1 MSDVHPRHRYGTFA
15 LILALLA
22 LVFAGFSKGAVWA
35 TVEDESSSTI
45 EDEFADF
52 DVNVSIEGDL
62 HLREME
68 ITIISQIDV
77 IGFPDA
83 FEPTEL
89 SETET
94 YDELAQNSEGNVSS
108 TFEAMDTAGA
118 VAEWMI
124 WIGMGTVL
132 ITAILCLCSLAQVM
146 PSRPT
151 LLAGGISSAVLFFT
165 PIIWYFNLPSDGKY
179 TNESMLGDSNF
190 FFGGQ
195 PQILMNF
202 EPVPSTG
209 VILSILCGLCAVAM
223 MVMIVLYNRA
233 ESTEEKPG
241 WMIADDSTILPAPT
255 LLDLISREGDSV
267 SLNFSELKSQPKKL
281 VIPVIQI
288 ILIILLSFVL
298 SGTWASYTID
308 FEEIEPGMGSND
320 VSFAEDEVTFTLGG
334 EPIKFSYDSPF
345 VDESWKEMGE
355 VIGQSATM
363 GMIAMWMLILGL
375 IWRFTVSTG
384 GAQKIPA
391 LCQHYRVI
399 DTLLMTGG
407 SLLAFVSLLYF
418 LIKSPSSAEIFSEGS
433 IPDEIIDGGT
443 SILILF
449 LMVMFVPNTI
459 AVFTFGE
466 HGAPAR
472 KFLRSFDIPIPGEEG
487 DVATASSSGES
498 TGGMG
503 TLLQNPFDNPRISGL
518 PWVTIGVVILVLF
531 GLGGGGYLA
540 YKIVGS
546 SDDSD
551 GSQSKMLYELSYDSF
566 SGGEGFDSIY
576 VAGGQVVTWTF
587 DQSTSQDDEF
597 SLFGIFIT
605 FDYDETDA
613 DPFCD
618 QLDVGLSGAP
628 PMFDNLNSTTSG
640 SATDCSQVSLALYV
654 ERGLEGSQL
663 DGSQMMLTSDE
674 VDSMQAYFNEHD
686 GGIGT
691 WEFSIYVEDVGG
703 PLENGEDVQIQI
715 QPVFASMTITE
726 VIG

>member
-1 MSDVHPRHRYGTFA
+1 MSDVHPRHRYGTYA

-151 LLAGGISSAVLFFT
+151 LLAGGISSAFLFFT

-179 TNESMLGDSNF
+179 THESMLGDLAF
-190 FFGGQ
+190 FFEEL
-195 PQILMNF
+195 PELLINF

-209 VILSILCGLCAVAM
+209 VILSILSGLCAVAM

-233 ESTEEKPG
+233 ESTDEKPG
-241 WMIADDSTILPAPT
+241 WMITDDSTILPTPT
-255 LLDLISREGDSV
+255 LLDVFSRDGDSV
-267 SLNFSELKSQPKKL
+267 SLNYSALKSQPKKL
-281 VIPVIQI
+281 VLPVIQI
-288 ILIILLSFVL
+288 ILIIFLSFVL

-308 FEEIEPGMGSND
+308 FDEIEPGMGSDD
-320 VSFAEDEVTFTLGG
+320 VSFAAEEVTFTLAD
-334 EPIKFSYDSPF
+334 EPIKFTYDSPF
-345 VDESWKEMGE
+345 VEESWKEMGE
-355 VIGQSATM
+355 VIGQSSTM
-363 GMIAMWMLILGL
+363 GTIAIWMLILGL
-375 IWRFTVSTG
+375 IWRFAVSTG
-384 GAQKIPA
+384 GAQKMPA
-391 LCQHYRVI
+391 LCQHHRII
-399 DTLLMTGG
+399 DTLLMAGG

-418 LIKSPSSAEIFSEGS
+418 MIKSPSSAELFSDMGAPS
-433 IPDEIIDGGT
+433 EIIDGGT
-443 SILILF
+443 SFTILA
-449 LMVMFVPNTI
+449 LMVIFVPYTI

-466 HGAPAR
+466 YGAPVR
-472 KFLRSFDIPIPGEEG
+472 NFLRSFDIPIPGEEEG
-487 DVATASSSGES
+487 VATTSSSGDGS
-498 TGGMG
+498 GGIG

-531 GLGGGGYLA
+531 ALGGGGYLV
-540 YKIVGS
+540 YNMVS
-546 SDDSD
+546 SSGESEPESRNTYQLDISNNNI
-551 GSQSKMLYELSYDSF
+551 QSEETVY
-566 SGGEGFDSIY
+566 
-576 VAGGQVVTWTF
+576 AN
-587 DQSTSQDDEF
+587 DQSTTW
-597 SLFGIFIT
+597 SLLTNEPMDGSISKIDLFFQ
-605 FDYDETDA
+605 YDETGISDGLWDELEVELVDA
-613 DPFCD
+613 P
-618 QLDVGLSGAP
+618 LG
-628 PMFDNLNSTTSG
+628 FDISNSTYYG
-640 SATDCSQVSLALYV
+640 SSNDGTYV
-654 ERGLEGSQL
+654 HLVLHVDRGLEANQL
-663 DGSQMMLTSDE
+663 SGDVVSLSDDE
-674 VDSMQAYFNEHD
+674 RTELLSYYNDHGFGVGE
-686 GGIGT
+686 
-691 WEFSIYVEDVGG
+691 WLFSITINDSNPIIED
-703 PLENGEDVQIQI
+703 GEDVQI
-715 QPVFASMTITE
+715 TIVVKE
-726 VIG
+726 SEFSAIDPE

>member
-15 LILALLA
+15 LILALLT

-94 YDELAQNSEGNVSS
+94 YDELAQSSEGNVSS
-108 TFEAMDTAGA
+108 TFEAMDTAGS

-179 TNESMLGDSNF
+179 TNESLLGESNF

-363 GMIAMWMLILGL
+363 VMIAMWMLILGL
-375 IWRFTVSTG
+375 IWRFAVSTG

-503 TLLQNPFDNPRISGL
+503 TLLQNPFDNPRISGM
-518 PWVTIGVVILVLF
+518 PWLTIGVVILVLF
-531 GLGGGGYLA
+531 ALGGGGFLLYNMVL
-540 YKIVGS
+540 S
-546 SDDSD
+546 SGESE
-551 GSQSKMLYELSYDSF
+551 SESRNTYQLEISNNNIQSEETVY
-566 SGGEGFDSIY
+566 
-576 VAGGQVVTWTF
+576 AN
-587 DQSTSQDDEF
+587 DQSTTW
-597 SLFGIFIT
+597 SLLTNEPMDGSISKIDLFFQ
-605 FDYDETDA
+605 YDETGVTDGLWDELEVELFDA
-613 DPFCD
+613 P
-618 QLDVGLSGAP
+618 LG
-628 PMFDNLNSTTSG
+628 FDISNSTYYG
-640 SATDCSQVSLALYV
+640 SSNDGTYVHLELHVDRGREVHDLGGEIISLSDD
-654 ERGLEGSQL
+654 ERTELLS
-663 DGSQMMLTSDE
+663 
-674 VDSMQAYFNEHD
+674 YYNEH
-686 GGIGT
+686 GFGVGE
-691 WEFSIYVEDVGG
+691 WLFSITINDSN
-703 PLENGEDVQIQI
+703 PIIENGEDVDI
-715 QPVFASMTITE
+715 TIVVNERELSTIDPE
-726 VIG
+726 

>member
-15 LILALLA
+15 LILALLT

-179 TNESMLGDSNF
+179 TNESLLGESNF

-363 GMIAMWMLILGL
+363 VMIAMWMLILGL
-375 IWRFTVSTG
+375 IWRFAVSTG

-503 TLLQNPFDNPRISGL
+503 TLLQNPFDNPRISGM
-518 PWVTIGVVILVLF
+518 PWLTIGVVILVLF
-531 GLGGGGYLA
+531 ALGGGGFLLYNMVL
-540 YKIVGS
+540 S
-546 SDDSD
+546 SGESE
-551 GSQSKMLYELSYDSF
+551 SESRNTYQLEISNNNIQSEETVY
-566 SGGEGFDSIY
+566 
-576 VAGGQVVTWTF
+576 AN
-587 DQSTSQDDEF
+587 DQSTTW
-597 SLFGIFIT
+597 SLLTNEPMDGSISKIDLFFQ
-605 FDYDETDA
+605 YDETGVTDGLWDELEVELFDA
-613 DPFCD
+613 P
-618 QLDVGLSGAP
+618 LG
-628 PMFDNLNSTTSG
+628 FDISNSTYYG
-640 SATDCSQVSLALYV
+640 SSNDGTYVHLELHVDRGREVHDLGGEIISLSDD
-654 ERGLEGSQL
+654 ERTELLS
-663 DGSQMMLTSDE
+663 
-674 VDSMQAYFNEHD
+674 YYNEH
-686 GGIGT
+686 GFGVGE
-691 WEFSIYVEDVGG
+691 WLFSITINDSN
-703 PLENGEDVQIQI
+703 PIIENGEDVDI
-715 QPVFASMTITE
+715 TIVVNERELSTIDPE
-726 VIG
+726 